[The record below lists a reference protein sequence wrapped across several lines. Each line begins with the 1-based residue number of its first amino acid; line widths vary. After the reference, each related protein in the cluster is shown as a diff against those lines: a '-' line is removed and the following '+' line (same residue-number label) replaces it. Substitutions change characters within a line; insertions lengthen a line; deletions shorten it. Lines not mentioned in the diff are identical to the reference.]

1 MRHYKTKEEI
11 GSGFQ
16 YNQKQHRELNYNSLL
31 TVDKSELTTMRTKYL
46 IRDVWTN
53 EQLDDLFMHLKEI
66 IKERKE

>member
-1 MRHYKTKEEI
+1 MKHYKTKEEI

-16 YNQKQHRELNYNSLL
+16 YSEKQHRELNYNSLL
-31 TVDKSELTTMRTKYL
+31 TAEKSELTTMRTKYL

-53 EQLDDLFMHLKEI
+53 KQLEDLLIYLKEI